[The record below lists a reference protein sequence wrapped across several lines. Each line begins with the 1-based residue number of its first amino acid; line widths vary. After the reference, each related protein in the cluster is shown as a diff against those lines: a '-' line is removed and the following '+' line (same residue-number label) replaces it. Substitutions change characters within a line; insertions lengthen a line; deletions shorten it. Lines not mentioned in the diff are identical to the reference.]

1 MSRKEAERLLASAPT
16 RRLSPEAERRILD
29 AIATA
34 SPSPAINWWMRR
46 VPLWQ
51 AAAACLVLCLATLG
65 GARALFGDGSAA
77 PDPAG
82 TRSLA
87 NDVVDAGK
95 RPTKLVRV
103 DKAVFGLPAAPEY
116 RVDITKWQFQPSMA
130 E

>member
-1 MSRKEAERLLASAPT
+1 MSPDDTERLLASAPT
-16 RRLSPEAERRILD
+16 RRLSPEAERRILN
-29 AIATA
+29 AVVA
-34 SPSPAINWWMRR
+34 SSAAPSVNWWMRR

-103 DKAVFGLPAAPEY
+103 DQAVFGLPAAPEY

>member
-29 AIATA
+29 AITTA

-65 GARALFGDGSAA
+65 GARSLIGGRDAVA
-77 PDPAG
+77 DPLW
-82 TRSLA
+82 TRSISH
-87 NDVVDAGK
+87 DVNDAGK

-116 RVDITKWQFQPSMA
+116 RVDITKWQFQPSMT